1 LEKSMIGVDVHVIG
15 AGLAGLSAALDL
27 ADAGARVALHEAA
40 PQAGGRCRSF
50 ADPILEREIDNGGHI
65 VLGANKAVFEF
76 LDRIGARN
84 ELEAIAPAA
93 FPFMDLATGEQW
105 AIRPNA
111 GPIPWWIM
119 APGRRVPGTR
129 PADYAEALGL
139 YFAGE
144 NATVAQR
151 LDPDGPLFQALW
163 EPLCVAALNTDPRE
177 AAAKPL
183 ARVLAESF
191 GKGEAACRPYIACN
205 GLTPA
210 FIDPALMALA
220 RKSVTRRFGVP
231 LEALAIQNGRVTG
244 LRFADGDVSCGD
256 ACVVL
261 ALPPY
266 GVARL
271 LPGLKL
277 PLDMSPIVNVHFR
290 LDRPVELPGG
300 KRLLGLIGG
309 TAQWLIARGDVVS
322 VTVSAADSL
331 VERPNEAIGALIW
344 RDVAKAMGLPPFP
357 VPPYRTVKERRAT
370 LRLTPAN
377 EALRP
382 GPLTATQNLFLAGDW
397 TQTGLPPTI
406 EAAIRSGRAV
416 SRAVLQG
423 HARPAKIPREV
434 PHDGAR
440 PT

>member
-1 LEKSMIGVDVHVIG
+1 MIGVDVHVIG

-50 ADPILEREIDNGGHI
+50 ADQVLEREIDNGGH
-65 VLGANKAVFEF
+65 VLLGGNKAVFDY
-76 LDRIGARN
+76 LDRIGSRA
-84 ELEAIAPAA
+84 EMEAIAPAA
-93 FPFMDLATGEQW
+93 FPFMDLATGETW
-105 AIRPNA
+105 SIRPNA

-119 APGRRVPGTR
+119 APSRRVPGTR
-129 PADYAEALGL
+129 PADYAEALNL
-139 YFAGE
+139 YFASE
-144 NATVAQR
+144 TDTVARR

-163 EPLCVAALNTDPRE
+163 EPLCVAALNTNPRE

-191 GKGEAACRPYIACN
+191 GKGEVACRPYLPRN

-210 FIDPALMALA
+210 LIDPAVLALA
-220 RKSVTRRFGVP
+220 RMGVTRRFGVP
-231 LEALAIQNGRVTG
+231 LEALSVQGGRVTG
-244 LRFADGDVSCGD
+244 LRFADGDVSVGD

-266 GVARL
+266 AIARL
-271 LPGLKL
+271 LPDLKL
-277 PLDMSPIVNVHFR
+277 PQEMSPIVNVHFR
-290 LDRPVELPGG
+290 LDEAVALPGG
-300 KRLLGLIGG
+300 ARLLGLVGG

-322 VTVSAADSL
+322 VTVSAADDL
-331 VERPNEAIGALIW
+331 VERPNDAVAALIW
-344 RDVAKAMGLPPFP
+344 REIAKALGKPPFP

-370 LRLTPAN
+370 LRLTPRA

-397 TQTGLPPTI
+397 TQTDLPPTM
-406 EAAIRSGRAV
+406 ESAIRSGRAV
-416 SRAVLQG
+416 SRAILQG
-423 HARPAKIPREV
+423 HARPATIPREA